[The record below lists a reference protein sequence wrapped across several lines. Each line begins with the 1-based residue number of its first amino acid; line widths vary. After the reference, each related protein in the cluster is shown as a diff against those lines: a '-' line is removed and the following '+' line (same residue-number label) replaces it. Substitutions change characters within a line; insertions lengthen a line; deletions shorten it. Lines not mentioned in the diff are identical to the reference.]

1 MTQPNFASILDE
13 SPTEVKVPPP
23 LPAGS
28 YICVIQGQPEYGKAE
43 KTGTDF
49 VQFTFRPIAA
59 LEDVDEEEL
68 KEIGGFDGKTVRNK
82 YWLTPDA
89 AFMLDQLH
97 EHCGLNL
104 EDGMSRRQ
112 RNEEI
117 VNAQV
122 MVVIKH
128 GTSNDGQRIF
138 ANIAR
143 TAPAE

>member
-1 MTQPNFASILDE
+1 MSSPNFASILDE

-28 YICVIQGQPEYGKAE
+28 YICVVQGLPEYGKSE
-43 KTGTDF
+43 NTGTEF
-49 VQFTFRPIAA
+49 WQYTFRPISA
-59 LEDVDEEEL
+59 LEDVDQDEL
-68 KEIGGFDGKTVRNK
+68 NEVGGFEGKTVKNK

-89 AFMLDQLH
+89 IFMVDQLH
-97 EHCGLNL
+97 QHCGIDMA
-104 EDGMSRRQ
+104 DGLSRRS

-122 MVVIKH
+122 MVVVKH
-128 GTSNDGQRIF
+128 GASKDGQRMF
-138 ANIAR
+138 ANVAR